1 MKFFK
6 PKKERTT
13 RTNQRTAN
21 EKNKKNKMLVLRK
34 RQVAAVSLIL
44 LIGIAGYLN
53 MTIRKGEADPDV
65 SVMYTEASKKLCEAK
80 MVNSTETEENKKE
93 DEGKNN
99 NAAVGADYFTN
110 AKMEREKK
118 RSESIEMLTGVLN
131 SSGADKESKDNAQKQ
146 IEQLSKFTE
155 SEVAAENM
163 IKAKG
168 YGDCVVFMGENVT
181 SVAVQTNGLNEIDAA
196 VITDLVANSGACRAD
211 QVKIVEIKPN

>member
-6 PKKERTT
+6 SKKERKQNTNL
-13 RTNQRTAN
+13 RTPSDR
-21 EKNKKNKMLVLRK
+21 NKKNKMLVLRK
-34 RQVAAVSLIL
+34 RQVAALSLIL

-65 SVMYTEASKKLCEAK
+65 SVMYTEASKRLGEAK
-80 MVNSTETEENKKE
+80 MVNATETEEPSGD

-99 NAAVGADYFTN
+99 NTDVGTDYFTN

-118 RSESIEMLTGVLN
+118 RDESIEMLTEILN

-146 IEQLSKFTE
+146 IELLSKFTE
-155 SEVAAENM
+155 SEVSAENM

-196 VITDLVANSGACRAD
+196 VITELVANTGACTAD

>member
-1 MKFFK
+1 
-6 PKKERTT
+6 
-13 RTNQRTAN
+13 
-21 EKNKKNKMLVLRK
+21 
-34 RQVAAVSLIL
+34 
-44 LIGIAGYLN
+44 

-65 SVMYTEASKKLCEAK
+65 SVMYTEASKKLGEAK

-93 DEGKNN
+93 DEGKTTMQQLARTISPTRKWN
-99 NAAVGADYFTN
+99 GR
-110 AKMEREKK
+110 KREAM
-118 RSESIEMLTGVLN
+118 SIEMLTGVLN

>member
-65 SVMYTEASKKLCEAK
+65 SVMYTEASKKLGEAK
-80 MVNSTETEENKKE
+80 MVN
-93 DEGKNN
+93 
-99 NAAVGADYFTN
+99 
-110 AKMEREKK
+110 
-118 RSESIEMLTGVLN
+118 
-131 SSGADKESKDNAQKQ
+131 
-146 IEQLSKFTE
+146 
-155 SEVAAENM
+155 
-163 IKAKG
+163 
-168 YGDCVVFMGENVT
+168 
-181 SVAVQTNGLNEIDAA
+181 
-196 VITDLVANSGACRAD
+196 
-211 QVKIVEIKPN
+211 